1 MTLPEDEPGGDQ
13 PADAESQTDESQSQI
28 EESPSETAEP
38 SSETEPF
45 IKSDDSGGDAP
56 EPDPSTVQVDTTQL
70 DRAQDAID
78 DARAAVKKVA
88 ATDSIDEEATGAG
101 ELPAFAD
108 SVAGVEKPKPPED
121 DSGSDAVGDS
131 ED

>member
-13 PADAESQTDESQSQI
+13 PADDESQTA
-28 EESPSETAEP
+28 ESPSETAESP
-38 SSETEPF
+38 SETESPSEPEPF
-45 IKSDDSGGDAP
+45 LKSGDSRGDAP
-56 EPDPSTVQVDTTQL
+56 EPDPSTVHVDTTQL
-70 DRAQDAID
+70 DRAQDAIE
-78 DARAAVKKVA
+78 DARAAVKRVA

-121 DSGSDAVGDS
+121 DTASDVEDDS